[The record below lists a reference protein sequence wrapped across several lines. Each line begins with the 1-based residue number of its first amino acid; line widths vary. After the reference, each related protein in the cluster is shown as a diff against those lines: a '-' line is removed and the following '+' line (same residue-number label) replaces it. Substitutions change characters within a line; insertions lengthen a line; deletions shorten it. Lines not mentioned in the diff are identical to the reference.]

1 METSGEPTHELMDDI
16 RAVDW
21 LPLDAAVERLSR
33 AYERAFLENV
43 GPIALESAALAQS
56 ARRSRIKKQ
65 PAPEKRRRQTAVVPA
80 PAMPGSVAPP
90 DVPLIAGSDAVEIGS
105 PVDATTLEIMAS
117 PIALPLAQDIA
128 VTEEAAATEGA
139 SQSDNE
145 TAQSQRINLVQKVR
159 DWLRRAA

>member
-1 METSGEPTHELMDDI
+1 
-16 RAVDW
+16 
-21 LPLDAAVERLSR
+21 
-33 AYERAFLENV
+33 
-43 GPIALESAALAQS
+43 
-56 ARRSRIKKQ
+56 
-65 PAPEKRRRQTAVVPA
+65 
-80 PAMPGSVAPP
+80 
-90 DVPLIAGSDAVEIGS
+90 LIAGSDAVEIGS